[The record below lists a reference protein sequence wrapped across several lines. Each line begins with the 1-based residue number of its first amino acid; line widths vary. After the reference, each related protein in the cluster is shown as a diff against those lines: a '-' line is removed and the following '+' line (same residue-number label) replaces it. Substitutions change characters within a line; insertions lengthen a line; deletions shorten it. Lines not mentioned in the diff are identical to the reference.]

1 MRRQTL
7 LRRLLMV
14 GGVVLVLAIVII
26 GPMVLGHFTRP
37 KAAPAL
43 ATVERRSFSA
53 VASASGSLQNANLVN
68 VNFSTAGTVL
78 NIYVQPNATVT
89 RGEALAKL
97 NDSTQQ
103 ADLNAASA
111 SFNAAQQALAQARA
125 GGSSAQ
131 IASAYALVLSTQA
144 QLITAQ
150 HHEAATLLTAP
161 EAGTVLSV
169 NGQVGSGVIAGS
181 TGPLLPGGG
190 NVGTAGN
197 GFMVIGSGSSFVI
210 WAPFSQTDDVRLQAA
225 QLGTVAVDALPGVS
239 FPSRVTLIETSA
251 TQVNGVPEYYAES
264 TLTTTDQ
271 RLRNGQTA
279 TVNVVVASVNN
290 VLAVPTQALFTNPN
304 GAFQVDVWYQ
314 GAPVAT
320 TVTVGLTG
328 TTLTEIRSGLQ
339 QGQQVMLSPVGETLP
354 AASSP
359 APTPT

>member
-7 LRRLLMV
+7 LRRLLIV
-14 GGVVLVLAIVII
+14 GGVVLVLAFVIV

-37 KAAPAL
+37 KPDPAL

-78 NIYVQPNATVT
+78 HIYVQANQTVT
-89 RGEALAKL
+89 RGQALAKL
-97 NDSTQQ
+97 NDSNQQ
-103 ADLNAASA
+103 AELNADGASL
-111 SFNAAQQALAQARA
+111 NAAQQALAQARA
-125 GGSSAQ
+125 SGSSAQ
-131 IASAYALVLSTQA
+131 IAAALASVLSAQA
-144 QLITAQ
+144 QVIRAQ
-150 HHEAATLLTAP
+150 HDEAATLLAAP

-169 NGQVGSGVIAGS
+169 NGQVGVGISAGS
-181 TGPLLPGGG
+181 TGPLVPGAGS
-190 NVGTAGN
+190 VGTAGT
-197 GFMVIGSGSSFVI
+197 GFIVIGSGSSFVF
-210 WAPFSQTDDVRLQAA
+210 WAPFSQTDDVRLQVG
-225 QLGTVAVDALPGVS
+225 QSGTVTVDALPGLS
-239 FPSRVTLIETSA
+239 FPSKVTLIETSA
-251 TQVNGVPEYYAES
+251 TPVNGVPEYYAES

-290 VLAVPTQALFTNPN
+290 VLAVPTQALFTNAS

-320 TVTVGLTG
+320 TVTAGLSG
-328 TTLTEIRSGLQ
+328 TTLTQILSGLQ

-354 AASSP
+354 SSP
-359 APTPT
+359 VPSPT